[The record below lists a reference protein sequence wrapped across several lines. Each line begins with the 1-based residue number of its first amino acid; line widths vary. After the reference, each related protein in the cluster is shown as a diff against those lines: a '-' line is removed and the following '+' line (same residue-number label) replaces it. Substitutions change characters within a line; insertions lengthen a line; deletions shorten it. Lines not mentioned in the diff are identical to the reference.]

1 MKSIDRFGVTEE
13 QLRSLVAEGL
23 RDGGDWCDL
32 YFEDTAYHDLLLRDG
47 VVGSGGYH
55 VDFGCGIR
63 VLKGEKTGYAYA
75 ETTDFPSLK
84 SAARAA
90 GSIAS
95 TKGVPPPVTPGGLK
109 PLSNFADG
117 KVPGPAGPLMRTSLR
132 SNCLE
137 AASAIAGGVETATAS
152 ENRSHPRLRK
162 REGPAS
168 EGSGRGPASPD
179 VFGGWLPRNEAEA
192 IACYYPEL
200 APWEE
205 AEIAGF
211 VPFLQRIEAGIR
223 ARDSRVLKVVAIL
236 SYSVSDVMM
245 FNSLGELTSDHRPL
259 GSLSVQ
265 VIFQQGGRTE
275 NNTVSRSL
283 RMGAEFISEEVL
295 EDLVSRAVAGM
306 DARFEARRPK
316 GGQMSVVMG
325 AGASGILLH
334 EAMGHAFEADFN
346 RKGQSIFTD
355 KMGQRIC
362 RPGIN
367 ILDDGTLPR
376 SRGACN
382 FDDEGVPGQKTYMVT
397 DGVLTSYLHDRISA
411 GYYGVAPTGNGR
423 RESFRYNPIPRMRA
437 TYMESGPD
445 GTKEDLIASV
455 RKGIYVDQFANGQVK
470 IGEGDFTFFV
480 KSGFLI
486 EKGRLTMPV
495 KDINIIGNGPQALA
509 DIVAVAGDLKVDE
522 GTWTCGKE
530 QSVAV
535 SCGIPS
541 VLIRNLTVGGE

>member
-1 MKSIDRFGVTEE
+1 MRSIDRFGVTEE
-13 QLRSLVAEGL
+13 QLRALVAEGL

-55 VDFGCGIR
+55 VDYGCGIR

-75 ETTDFPSLK
+75 ETTDFASLK

-90 GSIAS
+90 GSIAA
-95 TKGVPPPVTPGGLK
+95 T
-109 PLSNFADG
+109 A
-117 KVPGPAGPLMRTSLR
+117 TSLR
-132 SNCLE
+132 G
-137 AASAIAGGVETATAS
+137 SALQSATQ
-152 ENRSHPRLRK
+152 PRGESQDL
-162 REGPAS
+162 
-168 EGSGRGPASPD
+168 
-179 VFGGWLPRNEAEA
+179 
-192 IACYYPEL
+192 YPEL
-200 APWEE
+200 VAWEG
-205 AEIAGF
+205 ADCKGF
-211 VPFLQRIEAGIR
+211 VEFLQRIEAGIR

-265 VIFQQGGRTE
+265 VIFRQGDRTE

-283 RMGAEFISEEVL
+283 RMGAEFISEDVL

-486 EKGRLTMPV
+486 ERCRLTMPV

-509 DIVAVAGDLKVDE
+509 DIEAVAGDLKVDE